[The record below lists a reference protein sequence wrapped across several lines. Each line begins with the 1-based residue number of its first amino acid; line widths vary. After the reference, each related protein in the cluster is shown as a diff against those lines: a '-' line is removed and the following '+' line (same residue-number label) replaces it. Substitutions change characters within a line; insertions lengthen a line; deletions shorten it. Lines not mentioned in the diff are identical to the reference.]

1 MNDNVAAS
9 NQNQSRP
16 QAPRSASHRMT
27 SRYKDAYAMSRLLNG
42 FGWLVK
48 ICAYVLLA
56 VAILGALVAAESVGS
71 TVATGLAGVGIALA
85 VQLFLAG
92 ILFGALGQL
101 LKAALDTAVN
111 TSPFLTKD
119 EMRAMLFLD

>member
-1 MNDNVAAS
+1 
-9 NQNQSRP
+9 
-16 QAPRSASHRMT
+16 
-27 SRYKDAYAMSRLLNG
+27 MSRVLNG

-119 EMRAMLFLD
+119 EIRAMLFLD